1 MKIDDQ
7 GSPNFSDVNLK
18 DKQYDV
24 FDIYNIL
31 FTRNFAEKSFI
42 RTQVIPSA

>member
-7 GSPNFSDVNLK
+7 GSQNYSDVNLK

-24 FDIYNIL
+24 FEIQNSNKTSISA
-31 FTRNFAEKSFI
+31 AEPPANDS
-42 RTQVIPSA
+42 

>member
-24 FDIYNIL
+24 FDIQNSNKTSI
-31 FTRNFAEKSFI
+31 
-42 RTQVIPSA
+42 SAAGSPANNS